1 MPKSVLVIEDDRDAR
16 NMYSIVLQRAGYTVY
31 QAEDGPAG
39 ILTAREHT
47 PTMVLLDIGLPSM
60 DGWSVCRALKEDPR
74 TADIQIVVLTAHAFL
89 HEQSES
95 AGCTIIGFITKPAAP
110 MRVLDEIQRL
120 IGMA

>member
-16 NMYSIVLQRAGYTVY
+16 NMYSVVLEHAGYTVY

-39 ILTAREHT
+39 IVKAREHT

-60 DGWSVCRALKEDPR
+60 DGWSVCQVLKTDPR

-89 HEQSES
+89 NEQAQAS
-95 AGCTIIGFITKPAAP
+95 GCTIIGFITKPAAP
-110 MRVLDEIQRL
+110 LRVLDEIQRL
-120 IGMA
+120 IGTA